1 MSDTPFE
8 FSPSAIH
15 GIAPEFLSCVALF
28 NAPINLEAAAARLEL
43 IWDMP
48 VQAQWAEVE
57 AEASGGASGSLY
69 HFETDKRVTVM
80 LTPVS
85 GELKPVKGALP
96 EHFFH
101 VMVTCFAPISD
112 PHTGEVLRCKSRA
125 TFIDPITG
133 LEFDGDEAADETREG
148 ECVVDTE
155 LAPEIQRRRR
165 SVDAHTV
172 MTQVMDAFMREEAA
186 IGMYRPELG
195 VVQPPHMVVELAD
208 MLSRGQAPVPLW
220 VGVRTFKPELTNAR
234 TLGLPLFG
242 HLDLDVMDSTRSEDD
257 VYAMLSNLVDYIITS
272 DQFLMP
278 GQTISYHDEDI
289 TLTQTTSPADD
300 APVLRI
306 SY

>member
-1 MSDTPFE
+1 MSDTPFQ
-8 FSPSAIH
+8 FSASAIH
-15 GIAPEFLSCVALF
+15 GTAPEFLSCVALF
-28 NAPINLEAAAARLEL
+28 NAPINLEAAIARLEL

-69 HFETDKRVTVM
+69 HFETDERVTVM

-101 VMVTCFAPISD
+101 VMVTCFAPITD
-112 PHTGEVLRCKSRA
+112 PHSGEILTRSGGFV
-125 TFIDPITG
+125 DPITG
-133 LEFDGDEAADETREG
+133 LRVESEDEDGEDIPI
-148 ECVVDTE
+148 VDPQ
-155 LAPEIQRRRR
+155 LDVEIQRRRR

-172 MTQVMDAFMREEAA
+172 MTQVMDTLMREEAS
-186 IGMYRPELG
+186 IGIYRPELG
-195 VVQPPHMVVELAD
+195 VVQPPAMVVELAD
-208 MLSRGQAPVPLW
+208 LLSRGQAPVPLW
-220 VGVRTFKPELTNAR
+220 VGVRTFKVDLVNAR

-242 HLDLDVMDSTRSEDD
+242 HLDLDVMGSARSEDD
-257 VYAMLSNLVDYIITS
+257 VYAMLTNLVNYIVTS

-278 GQTISYHDEDI
+278 GQTISYQDEDL